1 MASGDGKGKS
11 SELRREIEEERVLL
25 AAALDRL
32 DEAAVGARAGARLP
46 AVTLA
51 AGLVV
56 GVATGWLFGRR
67 RA

>member
-1 MASGDGKGKS
+1 MASDGRGKS

-32 DEAAVGARAGARLP
+32 DEAAAGARAGARLP
-46 AVTLA
+46 AAALA

-56 GVATGWLFGRR
+56 GVATGWLLGRS